1 MSNIPTNERA
11 FLGLIECLLRSKHQ
25 IFELGNAHGLNG
37 MQTMTLLQLN
47 EPRSMHEFK
56 TIYNCD
62 PSNVTTIVDALEE
75 RKLVERYTSPVD
87 RRIKMVKLL
96 SKGVKLRRSLITD
109 LTNSDDYFLAKLSP
123 AEAATFAQ
131 LVQKIILE
139 P

>member
-62 PSNVTTIVDALEE
+62 PSNVTTIV
-75 RKLVERYTSPVD
+75 VERYTSPVD